1 MVYALFPRIWVDGC
15 MDRSKEWWIE
25 ILKDVLIFQA
35 AGLVVS
41 EGEQRDVKNSFREF
55 NY

>member
-1 MVYALFPRIWVDGC
+1 MHSSPEFGVDGC
-15 MDRSKEWWIE
+15 MDRSKAWWIE

-35 AGLVVS
+35 AVLVVS

-55 NY
+55 NYYQ